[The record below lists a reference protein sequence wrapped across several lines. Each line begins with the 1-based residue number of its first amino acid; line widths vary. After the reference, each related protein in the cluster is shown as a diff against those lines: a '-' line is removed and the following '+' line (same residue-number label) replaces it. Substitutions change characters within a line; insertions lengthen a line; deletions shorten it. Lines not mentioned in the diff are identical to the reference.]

1 VLGSTLALSATANAA
16 PGHSTANNRA
26 VLRVS
31 SLTAYRGGT
40 LSLRTT
46 CPEPSRSTRLES
58 GLFASPALLPAQM
71 SRQATWT
78 VNVAPRQRLG
88 SYRIS
93 LNCFELGT
101 GRVTGTA
108 EIRINVLGSLQRAES
123 GRRHASAAKP
133 TGHPTAPA
141 PQNHKTRP
149 VPGPTGR
156 HVIR

>member
-108 EIRINVLGSLQRAES
+108 EIRINVLGSL
-123 GRRHASAAKP
+123 
-133 TGHPTAPA
+133 PTAPA

-149 VPGPTGR
+149 VPSPTGR